1 MSATQAGLSLPSTP
15 IVTRVTM
22 RAASD
27 PLLIL
32 RVVGRVVGECV
43 DSGLVDREPI
53 CRANFLP
60 DDRFELG
67 RAVNGF
73 RVLLRNASAV
83 VGGYLNVIKTRPARW
98 SSPGRAEETSQEM
111 GATVEAIEAK
121 HVDAAACATRAQCRG
136 DRAGPDGRVEGAPG
150 PLEMTFA
157 TSGGRV

>member
-32 RVVGRVVGECV
+32 RVVGECV

-73 RVLLRNASAV
+73 HVLL
-83 VGGYLNVIKTRPARW
+83 W
-98 SSPGRAEETSQEM
+98 
-111 GATVEAIEAK
+111 
-121 HVDAAACATRAQCRG
+121 
-136 DRAGPDGRVEGAPG
+136 
-150 PLEMTFA
+150 
-157 TSGGRV
+157 